1 MEILHTI
8 IKTLTKSTQKI
19 SDQIFCTE
27 TDELLNMC
35 VCTVNV
41 KTFDHGDVSQNLS
54 SKQFQTNIV
63 SFYSITCYM
72 YICVITSTKTTL
84 LSLP

>member
-1 MEILHTI
+1 MIKCIQTI
-8 IKTLTKSTQKI
+8 TTMSI
-19 SDQIFCTE
+19 DQILCTE

-41 KTFDHGDVSQNLS
+41 KIFDTGDVSQNLS
-54 SKQFQTNIV
+54 TKQFQTNIV